1 MNHQWSW
8 FISPFCLLECGVKL
22 LHKVPV
28 HVLTA
33 GVQGQVKA
41 WCSHKVE
48 GRLIVAGAD
57 DAAHSDV
64 AAPEPFQT
72 IQK

>member
-1 MNHQWSW
+1 
-8 FISPFCLLECGVKL
+8 
-22 LHKVPV
+22 
-28 HVLTA
+28 
-33 GVQGQVKA
+33 VQGQIKA
-41 WCSHKVE
+41 RCSHKVE

-72 IQK
+72 IQKCVYRSGLTGTVREACGGSYLIGYCQ